1 MKASVTLSSIEI
13 LIIEILH
20 IRIIKRLLQC
30 QCYKFKSKAKLIL
43 EIQKNWKIKI
53 LYHR

>member
-20 IRIIKRLLQC
+20 IRINYAIITLLMMQ
-30 QCYKFKSKAKLIL
+30 I
-43 EIQKNWKIKI
+43 
-53 LYHR
+53 